1 MNKVANMLSR
11 IKAELSEDEI
21 HALQEM
27 LNQGADGQ
35 QGADLRDVMQA
46 KREESE
52 AEPHITTRNY
62 QSYESDPR
70 FKLIAEGMKAL
81 EKAEHAGDRAE
92 ILAVKKQY
100 PRADAF
106 ISALMVAS
114 AAGESRHEAGVHAMD
129 RLLNEEPVEDVLAEL
144 WNK

>member
-27 LNQGADGQ
+27 LNQGTEGH
-35 QGADLRDVMQA
+35 QGADLREVMQA
-46 KREESE
+46 KQEESE
-52 AEPHITTRNY
+52 AAPHITTRNY
-62 QSYESDPR
+62 HSYERDPR
-70 FKLIAEGMKAL
+70 FKVIEEGMKVL
-81 EKAEHAGDRAE
+81 EAAEQKGDRAE
-92 ILAVKKQY
+92 ILAAKKQY

-114 AAGESRHEAGVHAMD
+114 AAGESRHEAGIHAME
-129 RLLNEEPVEDVLAEL
+129 RLLNEDPVEDVLEEL
-144 WNK
+144 WGK